1 MVPSDMGGGDISGA
15 IGADRHHMVIGE
27 ATSEV
32 EKSGRFAKNGGGNE
46 LVGRA
51 IDDPE

>member
-1 MVPSDMGGGDISGA
+1 VVPSDMGGGDISGA
-15 IGADRHHMVIGE
+15 IGADRHQVVIGE
-27 ATSEV
+27 STSKV
-32 EKSGRFAKNGGGNE
+32 EQSRGFAKNGGGNE

>member
-1 MVPSDMGGGDISGA
+1 MGGGDISGA
-15 IGADRHHMVIGE
+15 IGANRHHVVIGE
-27 ATSEV
+27 SASEV
-32 EKSGRFAKNGGGNE
+32 EKSRGFAKNGGGNE